1 MKNVFKIF
9 FLLSFLCSL
18 ASFAREVK
26 LIQITDINLTEQNAY
41 KFEKTIE
48 EINEFKD
55 IDFVLLGGNNIAN
68 SNIDNLNTFTY
79 LINKINKRCIVL
91 LGSSDVYSSKGI
103 DKEYYLKKVNRAKFH
118 SKKPNYT
125 FKKQGYLFVVM
136 DGSKQYFKSSNGYY
150 NKEELLW
157 LDKTLEKNKNEKVII
172 LQHFPILE
180 STSKW
185 LETAKIDEY
194 KEILAKH
201 NNIFA
206 IISGHYDKNIETKND
221 GIYHIVTESYSK
233 KGAYKII
240 ELDKQYDFV
249 ATYLVRN

>member
-103 DKEYYLKKVNRAKFH
+103 DKEYYLEVSSVGLERELRNLEEIKNNIGKYINVKTYEKIMVGKTGIKEFEGHLLKVEDNLITMNFKM
-118 SKKPNYT
+118 KQ
-125 FKKQGYLFVVM
+125 FKKEITIPY
-136 DGSKQYFKSSNGYY
+136 
-150 NKEELLW
+150 
-157 LDKTLEKNKNEKVII
+157 EKI
-172 LQHFPILE
+172 
-180 STSKW
+180 
-185 LETAKIDEY
+185 AKIR
-194 KEILAKH
+194 LA
-201 NNIFA
+201 
-206 IISGHYDKNIETKND
+206 IE
-221 GIYHIVTESYSK
+221 
-233 KGAYKII
+233 
-240 ELDKQYDFV
+240 F
-249 ATYLVRN
+249 